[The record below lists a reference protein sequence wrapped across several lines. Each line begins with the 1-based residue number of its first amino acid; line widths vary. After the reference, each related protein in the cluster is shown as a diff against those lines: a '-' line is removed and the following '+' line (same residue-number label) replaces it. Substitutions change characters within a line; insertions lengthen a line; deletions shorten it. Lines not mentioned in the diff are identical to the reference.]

1 MARVSTL
8 NAEKERAGA
17 WYGELFQSYE
27 NLPFS
32 FRIGETA
39 YHGFNDDFPFVSKE
53 TSSERI
59 SKKHAE
65 YEIRK
70 MVLTARH
77 KSGVEV
83 KAECAYYPEYAV
95 FEWVL
100 HFRNT
105 GEENSPA
112 IRCVNAADLD
122 FSGSEPVLEYFL
134 GDDSADQKAMK
145 PERVDLN
152 TGLSME
158 FGAVRRKTDKLSA
171 AVLQAVLW
179 RHRSRNFRGLGRS
192 VESAFRCE
200 ASDRQRAFCGR
211 PGNAGGVSQARRG
224 DPHSSYDVPCL

>member
-1 MARVSTL
+1 MKIFRFRSGSAR
-8 NAEKERAGA
+8 R
-17 WYGELFQSYE
+17 
-27 NLPFS
+27 P
-32 FRIGETA
+32 

-158 FGAVRRKTDKLSA
+158 FEPFGGRPTNYQLPFYRLYYGDIGAVISVGWAGQWKAHFDA
-171 AVLQAVLW
+171 
-179 RHRSRNFRGLGRS
+179 RHRIGSVHFAAGQATLEGISSPERRS
-192 VESAFRCE
+192 A
-200 ASDRQRAFCGR
+200 
-211 PGNAGGVSQARRG
+211 
-224 DPHSSYDVPCL
+224 LLL